1 MMKPTSQDYKEALA
15 KLLSDANN
23 VLDNI
28 YDSMREEL
36 ENETLGEK
44 SKREEIKQETN
55 DLYNLLNFEVC
66 TRIIKNKL
74 PWRVKLFNRIECHG
88 FGLKSSEKIMIYFT
102 LNRDYHNGFECL
114 LTTEEIR
121 RFMK

>member
-1 MMKPTSQDYKEALA
+1 
-15 KLLSDANN
+15 
-23 VLDNI
+23 
-28 YDSMREEL
+28 MREEL

-44 SKREEIKQETN
+44 SKREEIKQETD

-66 TRIIKNKL
+66 TKIIKNKL

-88 FGLKSSEKIMIYFT
+88 FGLKSLEKIMIYFT
-102 LNRDYHNGFECL
+102 LNNDYHNGFKCM